1 MPVSQA
7 RVATSSASRYL
18 TQLCKH
24 WGHKFD
30 VTYTSETGR
39 VPFGPDRVCTFMAE
53 PELLTMRIE
62 TADQDALARLE
73 GVVVEHLKRFAFR
86 EDLGDIRWTRTA

>member
-1 MPVSQA
+1 MSVSEA

-24 WGHKFD
+24 WSHKFD
-30 VTYTSETGR
+30 VTYTPEAGR
-39 VPFGPDRVCTFMAE
+39 VPFGPDRACTFKAE
-53 PELLTMRIE
+53 PELLLMRVE
-62 TADQDALARLE
+62 AADEDALTRLE

-86 EDLGDIRWTRTA
+86 EDLGEVQWTRTA